1 MGSFGNYLENK
12 LLDHVFGMG
21 ARNYTPPTNIYV
33 ALSTADPLD
42 TGVGLAQPVGGSYA
56 RVSTVAADWA
66 VAAAGALSNANPITF
81 PEATGD
87 WGDITHFALYDD
99 PVAGNLLGHGLLT
112 VHKPIGIG
120 DTAKFAAGDIDV
132 TLD

>member
-1 MGSFGNYLENK
+1 MGSFGNYLELE
-12 LLDHVFGMG
+12 LLDHVFGCG

-33 ALSTADPLD
+33 ALSTADPTN
-42 TGVGLAQPVGGSYA
+42 TGAGIAEPVGGSYA
-56 RVSTVAADWA
+56 RVSTITADWA

-87 WGDITHFALYDD
+87 WGTITHFALFD
-99 PVAGNLLGHGLLT
+99 ALTGGNMLAHGALT
-112 VHKPIGIG
+112 VAKAIGIG
-120 DTAKFAAGDIDV
+120 DTAKFAAGDLDV